1 MDDLLQTL
9 GLSRNNAPEDNAVC
23 FALYPANCAGATEE
37 DLDALRIDCMAAVLP
52 HIERYVWQRDAFT
65 LTSSLRSP
73 PPWERPRPPGRRAAE
88 RQQQQE
94 QHEQQQPPAPKR
106 GPPCLWGAVAFGDS
120 VDDEWF
126 VAWLALELTRRF
138 EGLAA
143 RVWDDDGEFLLIE
156 AAYSLPRW
164 LKPEVGAGR
173 AWLLGGRLHVVP
185 LPSARHP
192 TLPASPSTAEALAI
206 VRSEVVDTLAPR
218 IEAPVLQRLSGYP
231 AAARANTHTARAL
244 LPRRAAAVL
253 KGEPQLIGPAVEAFY
268 CRLPGAPLG

>member
-1 MDDLLQTL
+1 
-9 GLSRNNAPEDNAVC
+9 
-23 FALYPANCAGATEE
+23 
-37 DLDALRIDCMAAVLP
+37 MAAVLP

-156 AAYSLPRW
+156 
-164 LKPEVGAGR
+164 VGAAACRWVSATCARRGCSR
-173 AWLLGGRLHVVP
+173 ER
-185 LPSARHP
+185 SARGPNQQRLPVVSLTAAPCVLRGMGHPVVVLDPPLSITRHSHKYYP
-192 TLPASPSTAEALAI
+192 TLI
-206 VRSEVVDTLAPR
+206 
-218 IEAPVLQRLSGYP
+218 Y
-231 AAARANTHTARAL
+231 
-244 LPRRAAAVL
+244 
-253 KGEPQLIGPAVEAFY
+253 K
-268 CRLPGAPLG
+268 